1 MKQKENSGNEANMR
15 IVDDQIDIL
24 VVDDDKFIARVIE
37 KYLESEKYVVHFA
50 LDGPEA
56 LNMVKEKGNFDL
68 VILDI
73 MMPQMTGYE
82 VCRELRKTYNLF
94 DLPIIILTSKDQVED
109 LVKGFNA
116 GANDFLS
123 KPFDQNELKARV
135 RTLIKLKILTHS
147 NSVLQEAIET
157 KNQFMQMTIH
167 DLKNP
172 LNVITGFSQLIID
185 EVGND
190 SEIAEFARMIA
201 QSAQLM
207 SNLVHELL
215 EMAKFESGLTYLKK
229 EKIDLIGIISDLA
242 NNNENFASKKSQK
255 IEFIYDIK
263 KDYFIEADPVRIME
277 IVDNLISNAIKYS
290 PYNSVI
296 KLFITKQANSDGV
309 RTIRLAVKDTGP
321 GLTEK
326 DKKKLFGRFQ
336 RLSARPTGGESST
349 GLGLSIVKQLVELHH
364 GKIWAE
370 GEPGKG
376 ATFFVEFEEC

>member
-1 MKQKENSGNEANMR
+1 MR
-15 IVDDQIDIL
+15 IVEDQIDIL
-24 VVDDDKFIARVIE
+24 VVDDDKFIAKIIE
-37 KYLESEKYVVHFA
+37 KYLASEKYVIHSAF
-50 LDGPEA
+50 DGPEA
-56 LNMVKEKGNFDL
+56 LELIAEKGNFDL
-68 VILDI
+68 IILDI
-73 MMPQMTGYE
+73 MMPAMTGYE
-82 VCRELRKTYNLF
+82 VCQELRKTYNLF

-109 LVKGFNA
+109 LVEGFNA

-135 RTLIKLKILTHS
+135 RTLIKLKVLTHS

-185 EVGND
+185 EHGHD
-190 SEIAEFARMIA
+190 SEITEFAKMIG

-229 EKIDLIGIISDLA
+229 EKLDFVGIISDLA
-242 NNNENFASKKSQK
+242 GNNENFANKKSQK
-255 IEFIYDIK
+255 IELAYDTK
-263 KDYFIEADPVRIME
+263 RDFFIEADPVRIME

-296 KLFITKQANSDGV
+296 KLLVTKHKSSDG
-309 RTIRLAVKDTGP
+309 INSIKLAVKDTGP
-321 GLTEK
+321 GLTEE

-349 GLGLSIVKQLVELHH
+349 GLGLSIVKKLVELHH
-364 GKIWAE
+364 GSIWAE
-370 GEPGKG
+370 SKPGKG
-376 ATFFVEFEEC
+376 ATFFVEFEEYGVIE